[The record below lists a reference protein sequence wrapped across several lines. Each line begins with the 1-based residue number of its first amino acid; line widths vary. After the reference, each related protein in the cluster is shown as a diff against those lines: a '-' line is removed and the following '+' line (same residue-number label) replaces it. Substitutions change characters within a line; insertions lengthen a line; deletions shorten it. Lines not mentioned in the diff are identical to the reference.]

1 MKAYKVIQRIPATA
15 TYVFEVAAESEEAA
29 LEKINN
35 FNSDTIG
42 DLIDQ
47 DYWIELDAEGE
58 ADTFIEEMKIQ

>member
-15 TYVFEVAAESEEAA
+15 TYVFEVAAESEESA

>member
-58 ADTFIEEMKIQ
+58 SDTFIEEMKIQ